1 MKPLLVTLCALVFSA
16 SGCSNG
22 SGGSADSD
30 GIDGKELVELTTA
43 ERAQFCATNRDTFAA
58 LAVGSCVLSGLE
70 TAPTTADCEQFR
82 SDCQMPAADGAVCE
96 GGDAGLPDFTD
107 CGALRVSQVESCLA
121 QAKTFFANLDCS
133 AFGKEPTGAPTCLA
147 DVEESCPALL
157 TPFQ

>member
-1 MKPLLVTLCALVFSA
+1 MKPFLVVLGALVLCAG
-16 SGCSNG
+16 GCSNG
-22 SGGSADSD
+22 SGGSTDSG
-30 GIDGKELVELTTA
+30 GIEGKELVDLTTA

-70 TAPTTADCEQFR
+70 TAPTMADCEQFR

-96 GGDAGLPDFTD
+96 GGDAGLPDFTG
-107 CGALRVSQVESCLA
+107 CGTLRVSQVESCLT
-121 QAKTFFANLDCS
+121 QAKTFFADLDCS
-133 AFGKEPTGAPTCLA
+133 AFGKEPMGAPSCLA